1 MASNVTVR
9 ARYNNGH
16 YENAE
21 ALIRRFKK
29 KCEKAGI
36 LQDMKDHEEY
46 RSPSLKRRIKS
57 KKARIRAAKD
67 ARKRAKRFD
76 D

>member
-1 MASNVTVR
+1 MASNVSVR
-9 ARYNNGH
+9 ARYNNGR

-36 LQDMKDHEEY
+36 LQAMKDHEEY
-46 RSPSLKRRIKS
+46 KSPSEKRRIKS
-57 KKARIRAAKD
+57 KKARLRAAKD
-67 ARKRAKRFD
+67 AKKRAKQFGD
-76 D
+76 

>member
-16 YENAE
+16 YESAE

-29 KCEKAGI
+29 KCEKAGVI
-36 LQDMKDHEEY
+36 QDLKEHEEY
-46 RSPSLKRRIKS
+46 KSPSVKRRIKS

-67 ARKRAKRFD
+67 ARKKSKRFED
-76 D
+76 